1 MLFHQQT
8 LDLFGRVAEFS
19 DARRGVLAERE
30 RMSGVRFPASVA
42 EWYSL
47 DGPADMLAAYSAQ
60 DHPLP
65 LEQLGELVS
74 GPFAGRADC
83 GEPFPAAPPQV
94 LVVLIENQAVYY
106 WGVAIDRTL
115 RADPPVYVLDRS
127 PREVEQRWQPYTR
140 SFSALVFTQVWTWQ
154 PHTGPWLQVFGA
166 LRQEQVVRYQ
176 TMFMMLP
183 TTYGGSAPVT
193 YRFDRGV
200 AEQRVAIWHDAGRA
214 EQDCWWL
221 WAPLGCGDAVIGTG
235 PVARWRLSRMRD
247 LGHD

>member
-1 MLFHQQT
+1 M
-8 LDLFGRVAEFS
+8 
-19 DARRGVLAERE
+19 
-30 RMSGVRFPASVA
+30 
-42 EWYSL
+42 
-47 DGPADMLAAYSAQ
+47 
-60 DHPLP
+60 
-65 LEQLGELVS
+65 
-74 GPFAGRADC
+74 
-83 GEPFPAAPPQV
+83 

-200 AEQRVAIWHDAGRA
+200 GEQRVAIWHDAGRA

-221 WAPLGCGDAVIGTG
+221 WARSDAAMQSLVQGLWPDGAYPECETWDMTEAGVRGLRSLGFSI
-235 PVARWRLSRMRD
+235 RN
-247 LGHD
+247 